1 MNEWDFNI
9 KARRISLDISS
20 LVLEYIQNDVDLIT
34 WKIILNFKTIFL
46 GIIIEAL
53 PFILISVIVSSL
65 LHNFVSEELIRRVLP
80 KNKTYSIMLACF
92 LGMIFPACDCGMVP
106 IVRRLVMKGVPL
118 YSAVAFMLSAPIINP
133 VVATATTYA
142 FNSSEMALTRISIA
156 FLIAFTTGWLISKLF
171 KGTELKDMEHSHNHS
186 CGCTCHSHSEHKVL
200 LHEKFLNVLDD
211 ACNEFFEMGKYLILG
226 SFIGAAVQ
234 TFIPRGLLL
243 NIGHEPLLS
252 IIVMMLFAFA
262 ISVCSSADA
271 FIASSFSTS
280 FTTGSLVAFMVF
292 GPMIDIKNTLML
304 LHTFRLRFVIF
315 LVAIVSLLCVLE
327 TYLFIN
333 IL

>member
-1 MNEWDFNI
+1 ME
-9 KARRISLDISS
+9 ISS
-20 LVLEYIQNDVDLIT
+20 LVSEYIQNNMDLIT
-34 WKIILNFKTIFL
+34 WQIILNFKTIFL

-171 KGTELKDMEHSHNHS
+171 KGTELKDMEHSHNNS

-226 SFIGAAVQ
+226 SFIGAAAQ

>member
-1 MNEWDFNI
+1 MEVF
-9 KARRISLDISS
+9 S
-20 LVLEYIQNDVDLIT
+20 LVSNLVQNKIDLIT
-34 WKIILNFKTIFL
+34 WQIILNFKTIFL

-65 LHNFVSEELIRRVLP
+65 LHNFVSEELIQRVFL
-80 KNKTYSIMLACF
+80 KNKTSSIMLACF

-106 IVRRLVMKGVPL
+106 IVRRLVRKGVPL
-118 YSAVAFMLSAPIINP
+118 YSAAAFMLSAPIINP
-133 VVATATTYA
+133 VVATATKYA

-156 FLIAFTTGWLISKLF
+156 FLIAFPTGWLISKLF
-171 KGTELKDMEHSHNHS
+171 KGPELKDTQPSQDHS
-186 CGCTCHSHSEHKVL
+186 CGCTCHPSREHKAVL
-200 LHEKFLNVLDD
+200 GEKLLSVLDD
-211 ACNEFFEMGKYLILG
+211 TCNEFFEMGKYLILG

-243 NIGHEPLLS
+243 NVGHEPLLS
-252 IIVMMLFAFA
+252 IIVMMLFAFL

-271 FIASSFSTS
+271 FIASSFSNS

-292 GPMIDIKNTLML
+292 GPMIDIKNALML

-315 LVAIVSLLCVLE
+315 LAVIVSLLCVLE